1 MASEWRAIKTPDGGR
16 HTYYH
21 NVRTNETTWI
31 KPVGFVD
38 ANGRAQS
45 KIEGTD
51 WVEVSQPSGPSY
63 FHNPKSGEVTWHAP
77 EEVKAAFAAR
87 AAARAGAPPPGAALA
102 PGPAATKP
110 APPQQA
116 PQQILRAA
124 APEPADDPTIPD
136 DDDIDIC
143 LLYTSPS
150 PRDRTRSRMPSSA

>member
-31 KPVGFVD
+31 KPAGFVD

-77 EEVKAAFAAR
+77 EEVKAAFKTFDKNLSNTLSR
-87 AAARAGAPPPGAALA
+87 EELLA
-102 PGPAATKP
+102 
-110 APPQQA
+110 
-116 PQQILRAA
+116 ILTRG
-124 APEPADDPTIPD
+124 
-136 DDDIDIC
+136 
-143 LLYTSPS
+143 TSKLTS
-150 PRDRTRSRMPSSA
+150 NDVDAITQGHV